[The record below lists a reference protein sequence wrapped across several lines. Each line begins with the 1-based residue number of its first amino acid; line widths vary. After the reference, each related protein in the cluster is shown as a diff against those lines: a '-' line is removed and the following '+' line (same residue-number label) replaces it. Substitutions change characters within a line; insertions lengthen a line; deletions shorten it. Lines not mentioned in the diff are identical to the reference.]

1 MIHKLIALLIFPLCF
16 CPQHSQAQFEF
27 PPLSVKG
34 SISQQVGYTQVK
46 IEYERPSA
54 RNRKIFGGL
63 VPWNEVWRT
72 GAGPCTKITFN
83 EEVQIGK
90 QRVAAG
96 TYSIFSIPNP
106 EEWVIILNTD
116 TSLYG
121 AYDYDVQKDVARFT
135 VPVIPTSRYYETL
148 TFDIDVIPN
157 NARIS
162 LSWENISLHFDLKT
176 STDEKVIK
184 YITEELMTDQVKD
197 PDEYSMAAGYFIF
210 RGENLHDALV
220 LVDKSI
226 ALGGEGWAYRLKMEL
241 LENFMRYPEALEAA
255 KLGLA
260 WAKVRPYPKDQEIYR
275 AQDVKFWED
284 QVQKIQAKLEE

>member
-1 MIHKLIALLIFPLCF
+1 MNHKLLSLLTFVFLLLST
-16 CPQHSQAQFEF
+16 QLAQAQFDF

-34 SISQQVGYTQVK
+34 KVIQQIGYTQVA

-72 GAGPCTKITFN
+72 GAGPCTKISFN

-106 EEWVIILNTD
+106 KEWVIILNTD

-121 AYDYDVQKDVARFT
+121 SYDYDVYKDVARFK
-135 VPVIPTSRYYETL
+135 VPVVTTDRYYETL

-157 NARIS
+157 NARIH
-162 LSWENISLHFDLKT
+162 LSWEHVSMHFDLKT
-176 STDEKVIK
+176 STDEKVMK
-184 YITEELMTDQVKD
+184 YITEELMTGKVKD
-197 PDEYSMAAGYFIF
+197 PDEYAMAAGYFIF
-210 RGENLHDALV
+210 KGENFHDALR
-220 LVDKSI
+220 LTDKSI
-226 ALGGEGWAYRLKMEL
+226 ALGGEGWAYRQKMEL
-241 LENFMRYPEALEAA
+241 LESFMQYPEAIEAA
-255 KLGLA
+255 KKGLA
-260 WAKVRPYPKDQEIYR
+260 WAKVRPLDDEKWRQQEIDAWTENIKR
-275 AQDVKFWED
+275 
-284 QVQKIQAKLEE
+284 IQAKIKE